1 MTARLS
7 SWCASA
13 VQLRE
18 MFLCTADGM
27 AEYKAGPRKRK
38 PTHPGQVLKTQLE
51 ALGLTAYAADSL
63 LGVSQATLG

>member
-1 MTARLS
+1 
-7 SWCASA
+7 
-13 VQLRE
+13 

-63 LGVSQATLG
+63 LGVSQATLD

>member
-1 MTARLS
+1 
-7 SWCASA
+7 
-13 VQLRE
+13 
-18 MFLCTADGM
+18 M